1 MAFGGPRRADCNE
14 ALGAVGDALYA
25 IGGKWKLRVIIAL
38 SDGSKRFNELQR
50 SIPGISATVLSN
62 ELKDLEM
69 NGFVS
74 RKVNAQATPVVVD
87 YEVTEYCATLKD
99 VVSALHKW
107 GSMHRNRIKEK
118 MKEERAVH
126 SPSTS

>member
-1 MAFGGPRRADCNE
+1 MA
-14 ALGAVGDALYA
+14 AVGDALYA
-25 IGGKWKLRVIIAL
+25 IGGKWKLRIIIAL

-69 NGFVS
+69 NGFIS

-87 YEVTEYCATLKD
+87 YEATEYSDTLKD
-99 VVSALHKW
+99 VVSALRQW
-107 GSMHRNRIKEK
+107 GTMHRNRIKEK
-118 MKEERAVH
+118 MREERVTHPPA
-126 SPSTS
+126 S

>member
-1 MAFGGPRRADCNE
+1 MAFGGPSRGDCKE

-74 RKVNAQATPVVVD
+74 RKVNTEATPVVVD
-87 YEVTEYCATLKD
+87 YEVTKYSETLKD
-99 VVSALHKW
+99 VVNALHKW
-107 GSMHRNRIKEK
+107 GTMHRSRIKEK
-118 MKEERAVH
+118 MKEERAIH
-126 SPSTS
+126 SPSSL